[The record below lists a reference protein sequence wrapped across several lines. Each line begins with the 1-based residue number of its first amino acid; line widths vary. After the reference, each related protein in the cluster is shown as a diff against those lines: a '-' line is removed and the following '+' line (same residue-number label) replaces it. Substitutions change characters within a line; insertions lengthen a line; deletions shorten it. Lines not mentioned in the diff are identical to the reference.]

1 MVETMTARPEEGK
14 TQDRVSYIF
23 GRLNKMDEAK
33 KQYSSRWKNY
43 ELLWKMF
50 AEEKKGKDA
59 WRSTLPDTW
68 TYATIK
74 TAQSAF
80 LDSDV
85 LPVFS
90 RREDEDESKTSD
102 LRDLFSF
109 VADKG
114 DLKKE
119 LYYARLDAFKLGNGC
134 LKTVYLKDEREI
146 YNIDSFD
153 AETNVF
159 KYTKKIV
166 RDFDDVK
173 TIRVS
178 PYLFFVDE
186 LTRADFGTARD
197 CAEIEILGY
206 DDAKRIYG
214 HLVPQW
220 ETNIKKNS
228 GMGINI
234 SEISST
240 TTGAQTAAKSAIKDG
255 GTSNVF
261 RIFAPIELS
270 DDEVQIIHYWNKI
283 NDSYEIVIQN
293 YGAQIATNAKPSPI
307 PYTHKQLPFSP
318 IQYSPYSGD
327 EFWAAGIIEVT
338 FAEIKAHRGYREMK
352 ADRQMLSLFSPAFS
366 DVNDEIDQRVM
377 PLGPLTVIRTK
388 GGTPKTWQIP
398 GLTNAD
404 IALNKDYEDAIK
416 RASGIDERLL
426 GFAGGK
432 SRMTATEVSFIREAS
447 LARLR
452 EFMFL
457 YKQALIR
464 TVRLK
469 VKLFEQYYA
478 SPIKREPM
486 VKGDGAVKQIKV
498 LMKEFKVKTGNVYKS
513 KEVYEGMFS
522 GDINDVELDMRVL
535 LPMTPAQLV
544 TKWAQV
550 LRDLTPFAQAGIINI
565 DLDKIIGNYLKAL
578 ETDLETLRKD
588 VSGESAKL
596 AEAEHLL
603 LADSNTSEATL
614 KALPNGTPEQYLTE
628 AHLRVHK
635 QLADRDDEMGESE
648 RRNMAKHI
656 AQDTTN
662 WFKKVSE
669 AKVPEN
675 NMANLSNNPL
685 MAQLGGVSQMGP
697 VETGMPPRTSSEV
710 AFNPPQMSGQM
721 PGQGQE

>member
-228 GMGINI
+228 GMGK
-234 SEISST
+234 EEY
-240 TTGAQTAAKSAIKDG
+240 K
-255 GTSNVF
+255 
-261 RIFAPIELS
+261 
-270 DDEVQIIHYWNKI
+270 
-283 NDSYEIVIQN
+283 
-293 YGAQIATNAKPSPI
+293 
-307 PYTHKQLPFSP
+307 
-318 IQYSPYSGD
+318 
-327 EFWAAGIIEVT
+327 
-338 FAEIKAHRGYREMK
+338 K
-352 ADRQMLSLFSPAFS
+352 ADNTGGSRNIGRLHEFS
-366 DVNDEIDQRVM
+366 E
-377 PLGPLTVIRTK
+377 
-388 GGTPKTWQIP
+388 
-398 GLTNAD
+398 
-404 IALNKDYEDAIK
+404 E
-416 RASGIDERLL
+416 
-426 GFAGGK
+426 
-432 SRMTATEVSFIREAS
+432 
-447 LARLR
+447 
-452 EFMFL
+452 
-457 YKQALIR
+457 LI
-464 TVRLK
+464 
-469 VKLFEQYYA
+469 
-478 SPIKREPM
+478 I
-486 VKGDGAVKQIKV
+486 
-498 LMKEFKVKTGNVYKS
+498 
-513 KEVYEGMFS
+513 
-522 GDINDVELDMRVL
+522 
-535 LPMTPAQLV
+535 
-544 TKWAQV
+544 
-550 LRDLTPFAQAGIINI
+550 
-565 DLDKIIGNYLKAL
+565 
-578 ETDLETLRKD
+578 
-588 VSGESAKL
+588 
-596 AEAEHLL
+596 
-603 LADSNTSEATL
+603 
-614 KALPNGTPEQYLTE
+614 
-628 AHLRVHK
+628 
-635 QLADRDDEMGESE
+635 
-648 RRNMAKHI
+648 
-656 AQDTTN
+656 
-662 WFKKVSE
+662 
-669 AKVPEN
+669 
-675 NMANLSNNPL
+675 
-685 MAQLGGVSQMGP
+685 
-697 VETGMPPRTSSEV
+697 
-710 AFNPPQMSGQM
+710 
-721 PGQGQE
+721 